1 MNVKKPDVRARASR
15 TFNIEAVSI
24 ALTPSWR
31 HVERSNVTTEVTAA
45 FQYVFFEGSQ
55 WLIQTSCSNVE
66 KYVTSYISRR
76 GEGDELCW
84 FFFQLKLYLF

>member
-1 MNVKKPDVRARASR
+1 MTPAGSILFWLAPPQAHKNGAVISVVAMNVKKPDVRARARR

-45 FQYVFFEGSQ
+45 FQYVF
-55 WLIQTSCSNVE
+55 
-66 KYVTSYISRR
+66 
-76 GEGDELCW
+76 
-84 FFFQLKLYLF
+84 LKATLEPHVLR